1 MYIAKGVVSEEM
13 CDIAVIFDDKDMR
26 DLYSQIVIG
35 KKEKKGTVLD
45 GEYIHSPSIK
55 IILFS
60 DKSQL
65 FVIAPSQCV
74 PNAIRGH
81 RWSEI
86 YTIND
91 GTGDVYHMVY
101 DNPSGALAD
110 LEFR

>member
-1 MYIAKGVVSEEM
+1 M

-35 KKEKKGTVLD
+35 KKEKKGIVLD
-45 GEYIHSPSIK
+45 GECIYSPSIK

-65 FVIAPSQCV
+65 FVIAPSQCS
-74 PNAIRGH
+74 PNAISGH
-81 RWSEI
+81 RWSDI

-91 GTGDVYHMVY
+91 DTGDVCHIVY
-101 DNPSGALAD
+101 GNPVGALID
-110 LEFR
+110 LAFR